1 MRGNERHGECFNVS
15 GWQMEYTYEWE
26 GGRSDARM
34 PEDGR
39 DMALAGEWLGL
50 GKERRGSVDWLAI
63 GFM

>member
-1 MRGNERHGECFNVS
+1 MYRDGRWSIRMNGK
-15 GWQMEYTYEWE
+15 E
-26 GGRSDARM
+26 GDPM
-34 PEDGR
+34 PECQRMAG